1 MNGHVACRPAG
12 RPQWVVCNADGRL
25 RSTNHR
31 RQLAWPGPLGNA
43 FRVGLS
49 SHRIGVEV
57 AKQRSTFGKLER
69 QRAQQATAKAK
80 HERRTARSA
89 EGPEPPPAPTDPAE
103 EAAIL
108 EKFAK
113 LQAAFDDGQINLEDF
128 EVRRN
133 ELRDRLQT

>member
-1 MNGHVACRPAG
+1 M
-12 RPQWVVCNADGRL
+12 
-25 RSTNHR
+25 
-31 RQLAWPGPLGNA
+31 
-43 FRVGLS
+43 
-49 SHRIGVEV
+49 

-80 HERRTARSA
+80 HERRTTRST
-89 EGPEPPPAPTDPAE
+89 ETSEPVPATDPAE

-113 LQAAFDDGQINLEDF
+113 LQAAFDDGQINLDDF
-128 EVRRN
+128 ELRRN

>member
-1 MNGHVACRPAG
+1 M
-12 RPQWVVCNADGRL
+12 L
-25 RSTNHR
+25 
-31 RQLAWPGPLGNA
+31 
-43 FRVGLS
+43 RVGLS
-49 SHRIGVEV
+49 SHPIGVEV

-89 EGPEPPPAPTDPAE
+89 EGSEPRPAPPTDPAE

-108 EKFAK
+108 DKFAK

>member
-1 MNGHVACRPAG
+1 
-12 RPQWVVCNADGRL
+12 
-25 RSTNHR
+25 
-31 RQLAWPGPLGNA
+31 
-43 FRVGLS
+43 
-49 SHRIGVEV
+49 V

-80 HERRTARSA
+80 HERRTTRSA
-89 EGPEPPPAPTDPAE
+89 EITEPVPATDPAE

-113 LQAAFDDGQINLEDF
+113 LQAAFDDGQINLDDF
-128 EVRRN
+128 ELRRN